1 MNKLGACR
9 SLAPAMVA
17 LPNFFSKP
25 TRTAFITHSTRDL
38 SRSVEGSN
46 SHPLPSP
53 SSLLSPLPLH
63 FDAILLLH
71 LSLPERNP
79 NFAPNSQEAG
89 DVSFTGLGE
98 QRKHTKT
105 AVRANPWLGSLL
117 SLSHG
122 S

>member
-1 MNKLGACR
+1 
-9 SLAPAMVA
+9 MVA

-38 SRSVEGSN
+38 SRSVEAAIT
-46 SHPLPSP
+46 HPLPF
-53 SSLLSPLPLH
+53 LFSPLPLH

-105 AVRANPWLGSLL
+105 AVRANPWMGVLSVSFTWLLITRASGCQGPNLGA
-117 SLSHG
+117 
-122 S
+122 